1 MLRLLSFKIWNDYWR
16 ASSYSADHNHILL
29 FRNIPRKSVISFQHF
44 LYAAPSKEDIDSGR
58 WHPKHITDLDY
69 ICNQIIMYDPTNSW
83 GLNANNPSFKDKKYR
98 KRREWF
104 WDIANNHKH
113 GTPIPRIDYTTS
125 ETRTWGTIYRDL
137 KILHNKYA
145 CTEFLDNFKL
155 LEKQCG
161 YSDNQIPQL
170 EDISNYLQIKTGFT
184 LRPCG
189 GYLTPRNF
197 LAALAFRVFCCTQY
211 MRHHT
216 DPHYTPEPD
225 LCHEMLG
232 HMAMFLDP
240 TYAQLSQ
247 EIGIASLGSTEKD
260 CSALIR
266 LYFFTFEFGLLAE
279 KFSEKKQNM
288 KVYGAGLLS
297 CFDELKFCVS
307 PEAKIYRFDPNDA
320 VETEPEI
327 MKFQKGYFYTSTISE
342 AFDKIKTYI
351 STIKRPFSLQYDPL
365 TQSIKRSSGE

>member
-1 MLRLLSFKIWNDYWR
+1 MQNYF
-16 ASSYSADHNHILL
+16 
-29 FRNIPRKSVISFQHF
+29 RKSVISFQHF

-83 GLNANNPSFKDKKYR
+83 GLNANNPEEHDRPKQGVQSLMERRHNHLLCLLISFKDKKYR

-327 MKFQKGYFYTSTISE
+327 MKFQKAIFIRVPLVKHLIKLST
-342 AFDKIKTYI
+342 
-351 STIKRPFSLQYDPL
+351 
-365 TQSIKRSSGE
+365 